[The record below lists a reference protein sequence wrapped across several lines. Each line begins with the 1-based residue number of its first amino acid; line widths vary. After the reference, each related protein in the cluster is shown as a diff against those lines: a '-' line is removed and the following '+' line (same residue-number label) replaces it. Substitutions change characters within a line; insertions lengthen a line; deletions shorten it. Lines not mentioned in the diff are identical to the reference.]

1 MGEQTMADLADHPRY
16 ICCGQT
22 WCKICL
28 PVCPVC
34 EAKKQHVALTEGT
47 ATLKKPAEDDYI
59 PTDLEEQA

>member
-34 EAKKQHVALTEGT
+34 EAKKQHVVSNPKTNFILDNT
-47 ATLKKPAEDDYI
+47 
-59 PTDLEEQA
+59 QMSR